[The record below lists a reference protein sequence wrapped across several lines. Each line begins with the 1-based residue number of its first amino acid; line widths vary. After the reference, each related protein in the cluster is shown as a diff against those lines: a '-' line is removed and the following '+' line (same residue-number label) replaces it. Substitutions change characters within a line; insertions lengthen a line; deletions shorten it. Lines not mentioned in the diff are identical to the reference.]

1 MPCKDI
7 KFCDKIKLFWIYERF
22 ETYEEIWKRRNFHS
36 TTTEDGAEN
45 GLDVK
50 VLQKIMGHK
59 SITITMQIYNHVSEQ
74 RIQDS
79 IKGVASV
86 LAV

>member
-36 TTTEDGAEN
+36 TTTEDGIKVIVTANSDQKDFRTDGPEIFFLMFFHFF
-45 GLDVK
+45 LDD
-50 VLQKIMGHK
+50 
-59 SITITMQIYNHVSEQ
+59 QI
-74 RIQDS
+74 
-79 IKGVASV
+79 
-86 LAV
+86 LLW